1 MACFCQLFWPPKLFT
16 PTGQFFYTDISVIS
30 VTFSISEDDG
40 DGEDAWG
47 GASDVND
54 DAIVDDHVIVPEQR
68 LVKRPLVTEW
78 CLDEDGQ
85 DEQGLPEGQNLQM
98 YSALQ
103 RL

>member
-1 MACFCQLFWPPKLFT
+1 MGA
-16 PTGQFFYTDISVIS
+16 GSGDDGGGDDGGDGGGDANGDHGRDDG
-30 VTFSISEDDG
+30 EDDG

-47 GASDVND
+47 GASDDND
-54 DAIVDDHVIVPEQR
+54 DVIVDDHVIVPEQR